1 MLAITTANFPNLF
14 RIGGAGTATGHISHI
29 LQIESGVRYAI
40 GALRAMDAHGL
51 SSVEVTEAAEHAY
64 AARVGQMLSG
74 TVFVTGGCTS
84 WYLDKSGQAS
94 AAWPSTARRY
104 RRWTRRF
111 DIENYHLTSRAA
123 RPRAD
128 QAAPRTS
135 HPTPAAAPA
144 AAMAQIGTTS

>member
-1 MLAITTANFPNLF
+1 
-14 RIGGAGTATGHISHI
+14 
-29 LQIESGVRYAI
+29 
-40 GALRAMDAHGL
+40 MDAHGL
-51 SSVEVTEAAEHAY
+51 SSVEVTEAAERAY
-64 AARVGQMLSG
+64 AARVGQMMAG

-111 DIENYHLTSRAA
+111 DIENYHLTRRAA
-123 RPRAD
+123 HPGPD
-128 QAAPRTS
+128 QAARRTS

-144 AAMAQIGTTS
+144 AALAQIGTTS

>member
-1 MLAITTANFPNLF
+1 MTTANFPNLF

-51 SSVEVTEAAEHAY
+51 SSVEVTETAEHAY
-64 AARVGQMLSG
+64 AARVGQMMSG

-111 DIENYHLTSRAA
+111 DIENYHLTRRAPPA
-123 RPRAD
+123 PRRTR
-128 QAAPRTS
+128 QPPRTS
-135 HPTPAAAPA
+135 HQTPAAAPA
-144 AAMAQIGTTS
+144 AAMA